1 MHFNLHTISSKKH
14 DTKQQLQS
22 WRWIHLNNLCSIS
35 IIWLH
40 NTLSSSKSKLLRHV
54 IVFTICIYLST
65 YIFTKLK
72 HKFLQSC
79 NIMYWGRHLPNAG
92 RSRKLVIWWHV
103 TATETPVNSNNSYY
117 CSLKIV
123 KFLVVIGPL

>member
-79 NIMYWGRHLPNAG
+79 KIMYWGRHLPNAG

-103 TATETPVNSNNSYY
+103 TASETPVNSNHNYY